1 MDTHYASILLDSV
14 GSTQDEAA
22 ARFTGSPLLI
32 VAAHQAEGRGRL
44 NRAWLEADRSMFSSL
59 VYTPSA
65 ENRGLIPLIT
75 GLAVRQALA
84 ATFDVDAG
92 LRWPNDLVVGSD
104 KVGGILVEA
113 DEDRAVVGCGVNL
126 WWSDP
131 IPGAAGVLPADPGPD
146 AARLLAAAWVS
157 RFFDRL
163 DSEAA
168 AWEPDEYR
176 AASVTLG
183 KHVAYERGS
192 GIAVDIAADGALLVD
207 TGDGLIA
214 VHAGEVRIEDSTTL
228 PGAIESGESA

>member
-1 MDTHYASILLDSV
+1 MDTHYASIFLDSV

-32 VAAHQAEGRGRL
+32 VAVHQAEGRGRL
-44 NRAWLEADRSMFSSL
+44 NRAWVEADRSMFSSL
-59 VYTPSA
+59 AYAPSA
-65 ENRGLIPLIT
+65 ENRGLIPLVT

-131 IPGAAGVLPADPGPD
+131 IPGAAGVLPTDPGPD
-146 AARLLAAAWVS
+146 AARILAAAWVS
-157 RFFDRL
+157 GFFDRVTSAAW
-163 DSEAA
+163 DSE
-168 AWEPDEYR
+168 EYR
-176 AASVTLG
+176 AASVNLG
-183 KHVAYERGS
+183 EHVAYERGS
-192 GIAVDIAADGALLVD
+192 GIAVDVAADGALLVD

-214 VHAGEVRIEDSTTL
+214 VHAGEVRLQDPTTL
-228 PGAIESGESA
+228 PGAAESGEAA

>member
-1 MDTHYASILLDSV
+1 MDTHYASIALDSV

-59 VYTPSA
+59 VYAPSA
-65 ENRGLIPLIT
+65 EDRGLIPLIA
-75 GLAVRQALA
+75 GLAVRRALA

-113 DEDRAVVGCGVNL
+113 DEDRVVVGCGVNL
-126 WWSDP
+126 WWNDP
-131 IPGAAGVLPADPGPD
+131 IPGAAGVLPMDPGPD
-146 AARLLAAAWVS
+146 APGILAASWVS
-157 RFFDRL
+157 RFFDRM
-163 DSEAA
+163 DGEAL
-168 AWEPDEYR
+168 AWEPEEYG

-183 KHVAYERGS
+183 EHVAYERGN

-214 VHAGEVRIEDSTTL
+214 VHAGDVRMEDPTTL
-228 PGAIESGESA
+228 PGVVESGESA